1 MARIVLGHRDGG
13 LAIRLAR
20 SVLSE
25 LTAEWPDLQFVPRT
39 FGGASVED
47 GDAVVKAVADGRASI
62 GVVAGETLAPTL
74 PEGVTLFEVTRRLEP
89 RLALVTKGSR
99 SIGDLGAGARVGVAA
114 SRDLPFVQASFPGTA
129 PELLGAEVD
138 EALSRLAAGE
148 LDGLLLPASTLLTL
162 DLRDRISTVLEPD
175 VLPPAPGQG
184 SLVLIARSE
193 DDVAAEV
200 AYTLHHRPSFD
211 RVVAERAFA
220 AGLAPRP
227 VGALATVDAEGELTL
242 FGAVAEGTTTIQAN
256 VTGEAKEAAEVG
268 AELAKDVA
276 AQLEAL

>member
-20 SVLSE
+20 SVLSD
-25 LTAEWPDLQFVPRT
+25 LTAEWPDLQLVPRT
-39 FGGASVED
+39 FGGAAVDD
-47 GDAVVKAVADGRASI
+47 GDAVVKAVAEGRASI
-62 GVVAGETLAPTL
+62 GVVACETLAPVL
-74 PEGVTLFEVTRRLEP
+74 PDDVKLAAVTRRLEP

-99 SIGDLGAGARVGVAA
+99 TIGDLGAGARIGVGAA
-114 SRDLPFVQASFPGTA
+114 RDLPFVQAGFPGTV
-129 PELLGAEVD
+129 PELLRGEID
-138 EALSRLAAGE
+138 EALARLASGE
-148 LDGLLLPASTLLTL
+148 LDGLVLPASTLLTY
-162 DLRDRISTVLEPD
+162 DLRDRISTVLDAD

-184 SLVLIARSE
+184 SLALVTRA
-193 DDVAAEV
+193 DDDLAAEV

-220 AGLAPRP
+220 AGLVPRAIG
-227 VGALATVDAEGELTL
+227 VLATVDAEGELTL
-242 FGAVAEGTTTIQAN
+242 FGAVAEGTTTIQVS